1 MPSLAALSRLR
12 AASEPAAPA
21 CRGCGAP
28 DGEAF
33 CDLGLLP
40 ETLAPVR
47 ADAPGPVACRPLRLF
62 LCRACGLVQPA
73 EPGAEPGFGA
83 AVARALRG
91 RGIAPRRIRGGD
103 ALARAADPHD
113 VAAGLRILLAP
124 GGSARLDLPWILP
137 ALRDLRPDL
146 LRGGCLFDLA
156 SAEALLAEHRLAV
169 FDAAAGPRLRLRL
182 CHAEDARPV
191 AASVA
196 ALRAREAVDR
206 PSRDGFAA
214 RFAEARCA
222 LLDLLIGL
230 RRAGRVIAA
239 AGEAAPADALL
250 TACGAGPDLVAAIAV
265 PGVTE
270 PGLCLP
276 GSRIPLL
283 APDGVA
289 ALAPDFVLLLPQPC
303 LPAAIA
309 LAHDWGARPVLP
321 LPRLQIL

>member
-1 MPSLAALSRLR
+1 MPRLSSLTRPRVPDDAT
-12 AASEPAAPA
+12 APA

-28 DGEAF
+28 GRAEF

-40 ETLAPVR
+40 ETPAPVR
-47 ADAPGPVACRPLRLF
+47 ADAPGPVACRPLRLR
-62 LCRACGLVQPA
+62 LCDACGLVQPA
-73 EPGAEPGFGA
+73 EPGGEAGFGA

-91 RGIAPRRIRGGD
+91 RGAAPRRIRAGD

-124 GGSARLDLPWILP
+124 GGTARLDLPWILP
-137 ALRDLRPDL
+137 ALRELRPDL
-146 LRGGCLFDLA
+146 LRSGCLFDLA
-156 SAEALLAEHRLAV
+156 SAEALLAEHRLVV
-169 FDAAAGPRLRLRL
+169 FDAAAGLRLRLRL
-182 CHAEDARPV
+182 RHAEDPRPI

-196 ALRAREAVDR
+196 ALRAREAADLPAR
-206 PSRDGFAA
+206 RGFAA

-230 RRAGRVIAA
+230 RRADRVIAA
-239 AGEAAPADALL
+239 IGDAAPADALL
-250 TACGAGPDLVAAIAV
+250 TACGAGPDLLPAIAV

-283 APDGVA
+283 TQEGIA
-289 ALAPDFVLLLPQPC
+289 ALRPDFVLLLPQAR
-303 LPAAIA
+303 LPAA
-309 LAHDWGARPVLP
+309 LAVVRDWGARPVLP